1 MSEDKKSVVD
11 REELEKIEMDKIA
24 AKNKAAKQLD
34 KIDAETKSTN
44 LKSEKDKKLNKKNNA
59 LSDALRKNL
68 IRRKNVKG
76 K

>member
-1 MSEDKKSVVD
+1 MSENKKSVVV
-11 REELEKIEMDKIA
+11 REGLGKIEVDKIVG
-24 AKNKAAKQLD
+24 KNKVDKQLD

-68 IRRKNVKG
+68 IRRKDVKG

>member
-1 MSEDKKSVVD
+1 MSENKKSVVG
-11 REELEKIEMDKIA
+11 REELEKIEMDEIA
-24 AKNKAAKQLD
+24 GKNKVDKQLD

-68 IRRKNVKG
+68 IRRKNAKG

>member
-1 MSEDKKSVVD
+1 MSENKKSVVG
-11 REELEKIEMDKIA
+11 REELEKIEMDEIA
-24 AKNKAAKQLD
+24 LKNKVDTQLD

-44 LKSEKDKKLNKKNNA
+44 LKSDKAKKLNKKNNA

-68 IRRKNVKG
+68 IRRKNAKG

>member
-1 MSEDKKSVVD
+1 MSENKKSVVG
-11 REELEKIEMDKIA
+11 REELEKIEMDEIA
-24 AKNKAAKQLD
+24 GKNKVDKQLD